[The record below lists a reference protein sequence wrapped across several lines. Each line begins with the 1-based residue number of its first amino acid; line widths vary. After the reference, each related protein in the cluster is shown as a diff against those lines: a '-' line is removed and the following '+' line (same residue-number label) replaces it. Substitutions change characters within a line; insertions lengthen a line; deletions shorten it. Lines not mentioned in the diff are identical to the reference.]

1 VLSGAAAAPLAA
13 ALPPTSSAS
22 IWAGVPEALAV
33 EEGVRVGVPV
43 PVLEGVTAAGVPV
56 PVLEGVTTG
65 L

>member
-1 VLSGAAAAPLAA
+1 M
-13 ALPPTSSAS
+13 
-22 IWAGVPEALAV
+22 PEALAV